1 MMVSDKALTQEKTN
15 FMPLSNMVLFFT
27 TAVIMIC
34 TPGSDIIYVSTR
46 GIAQGRGVA
55 LLSTFGVCIGYIAHT
70 ILAVLGLSAL
80 LQASATAFE
89 IVRYAGACYLFYLG
103 IRTLMNKESLIPSS
117 AEARP
122 IERGKIVWQG
132 VITSILNPKGILFF
146 MAFLPQFVDAQIGQ
160 VPLQMGAYGLSFTI
174 LCLLVYGMI
183 GYFAGGLGDQLAQQ
197 PRIADFMKWFSGSV
211 LIGLGVRMAIPERR

>member
-1 MMVSDKALTQEKTN
+1 MMTSDTALTQEEIN
-15 FMPLSNMVLFFT
+15 FMSLSNVILFFT
-27 TAVIMIC
+27 TAVVMIC
-34 TPGSDIIYVSTR
+34 TPGPDIIYVSTR

-70 ILAVLGLSAL
+70 VLAVLGLSAL

-89 IVRYAGACYLFYLG
+89 IVRYAGACYLLYLG
-103 IRTLMNKESLIPSS
+103 IRTLINKESLIPSS
-117 AEARP
+117 TEVRP

-132 VITSILNPKGILFF
+132 AITSILNPKGILFF

-160 VPLQMGAYGLSFTI
+160 VPLQMGAYGVSFTI
-174 LCLLVYGMI
+174 LCLLIYGMI
-183 GYFAGGLGDQLAQQ
+183 GYFAGGLGDRLARQ

-211 LIGLGVRMAIPERR
+211 LIGLGVRMAIPERK